1 MIARSAPRRWRE
13 ALALVLLVGMLAGC
27 ESVPEIS
34 EPVAVDDPRAA
45 FESRQTLLGRIQS
58 WSASGRLALITAND
72 SANASVRW
80 DQRADGYTIRLSGPL
95 GAGAVELRGTPGQVV
110 LNADGR
116 EHHAPDADTL
126 LRDVA
131 GLDLPVNGL
140 RYWLMG
146 LTVPDQKITGLR
158 FDDGGRLEYL
168 EQGGWKIRYLRYSKT
183 DLLDMPTKVFM
194 DSPQVRARI
203 IVQQWDLQQA
213 S

>member
-1 MIARSAPRRWRE
+1 M
-13 ALALVLLVGMLAGC
+13 
-27 ESVPEIS
+27 
-34 EPVAVDDPRAA
+34 
-45 FESRQTLLGRIQS
+45 
-58 WSASGRLALITAND
+58 
-72 SANASVRW
+72 
-80 DQRADGYTIRLSGPL
+80 
-95 GAGAVELRGTPGQVV
+95 
-110 LNADGR
+110 
-116 EHHAPDADTL
+116 

-146 LTVPDQKITGLR
+146 LTVPDQKVTGLR
-158 FDDGGRLEYL
+158 FDGGGRLEYL